1 MSASKL
7 DTHLPQFSQRTED
20 EWLDAARSLVPLL
33 TASGARIEAD
43 RELPEDILDAM
54 HGAGLFRMTLPHDLD
69 GGQLPVPILAQATQ
83 IIAGADASAGWCLG
97 QGLGCAMTSAFL
109 APSIAAEIF
118 AAPEGVL
125 AWGAGIQGTA
135 VKVDGG
141 YRASGTWRFASGG
154 KHATWLGGHSW
165 VVNDDGTPVLDEN
178 GKRVDRTMVFPRDQ
192 ATIHDD
198 WHVMG
203 LKGTRSE
210 GYTVEDL
217 FVPQAH
223 RLDRESRKECRLDAT
238 LYKFPTTNAYASMF
252 SGVALGIARSMLD
265 DLVALAGTK
274 TARGARTSMRESP
287 VLHTRIAELEA
298 QWGSAKMFQGQT
310 LKEVWAEVE
319 TAGSISLDQRA
330 RIRLVTTYA
339 INQATE
345 VAEQVYR
352 LAGSSALFENDAF
365 ERRFRDIHAV
375 SQQVQARHTNYETVG
390 RYLLGLDVDVMFM

>member
-1 MSASKL
+1 MAATKL
-7 DTHLPQFSQRTED
+7 DAQPPRFSHRSEND
-20 EWLDAARSLVPLL
+20 WLGAARALVPTLL
-33 TASGARIEAD
+33 ENSAEIEAQ
-43 RELPEDILDAM
+43 RELPRNVLEAM
-54 HGAGLFRMTLPHDLD
+54 HNAGLFRMTLPHDLD
-69 GGQLPVPILAQATQ
+69 GGELPVPVLAQITQ

-109 APSIAAEIF
+109 SPEIASEVFAP
-118 AAPEGVL
+118 PNGVL

-135 VKVDGG
+135 TKVQGG
-141 YRASGTWRFASGG
+141 YRVSGTWRFASGG

-165 VVNDDGTPVLDEN
+165 VVNEDGAPLVHEN
-178 GKRVDRTMVFPRDQ
+178 GKRIDRTMVFPRDQ
-192 ATIHDD
+192 ATILDD

-210 GYTVEDL
+210 GYVVEEL
-217 FVPQAH
+217 FVPDAYT
-223 RLDRESRKECRLDAT
+223 LDRESREECRLGST

-265 DLVALAGTK
+265 DLIELSRSK

-287 VLHTRIAELEA
+287 VLHTRLAELEA
-298 QWGSAKMFQGQT
+298 QWGSAKMFQSQT
-310 LKEVWAEVE
+310 LKEVWSEVDASDGITLE
-319 TAGSISLDQRA
+319 QRA